1 MKFYSYVLLTMILSI
16 NISFAAPLTSYNLD
30 KEIYRP
36 GEKGITTIEIFN
48 NEARYQWNF
57 TICIRSVYITEKC
70 GIIETLSENQRKS
83 VSIEFQVSN
92 NASSGAHD
100 FVFNYSYQYGTT
112 TASVQNVTKINI
124 GALSLAEEADQAIRQ
139 IPLLIIEAEQLLEK
153 LLQES
158 EKARVAVEE
167 AEKVTVQVGTAKSYY
182 TASTNAI
189 QTASAQIDSVKARY
203 SSAQSYYSQQIFDK
217 SFSEAFAALSEIR
230 AAKQN
235 IENGIESAQK
245 AYVLAGGQEEIEKI
259 EQIRTTTSI
268 TAPKEQ
274 QDYNFLLFIIV
285 VIVFAAI
292 YFYPKKGKK

>member
-1 MKFYSYVLLTMILSI
+1 
-16 NISFAAPLTSYNLD
+16 
-30 KEIYRP
+30 
-36 GEKGITTIEIFN
+36 
-48 NEARYQWNF
+48 
-57 TICIRSVYITEKC
+57 
-70 GIIETLSENQRKS
+70 
-83 VSIEFQVSN
+83 
-92 NASSGAHD
+92 
-100 FVFNYSYQYGTT
+100 
-112 TASVQNVTKINI
+112 
-124 GALSLAEEADQAIRQ
+124 
-139 IPLLIIEAEQLLEK
+139 
-153 LLQES
+153 
-158 EKARVAVEE
+158 VAVEE